1 MLARIFATESGPHL
15 TLLRLALAIVLFP
28 HGAQKALAWFG
39 GPGFSAT
46 VAGMGQGFGIPGP
59 LAVVAILTEF
69 VAPLVLLV
77 GLGTRIAAVGVAV
90 LMGVAA
96 SFHLPN
102 GFFMNWLGT
111 QGGEGYEF
119 HVLAIAIALALVIGG
134 GGALS
139 LDREIAARA
148 SEPRGMPTI
157 RLRRAA

>member
-1 MLARIFATESGPHL
+1 MLARIFATDTSRHL
-15 TLLRLALAIVLFP
+15 TLLRLALALVLFP

-59 LAVVAILTEF
+59 LAVIAILTEF
-69 VAPLVLLV
+69 LAPLALLL
-77 GLGTRIAAVGVAV
+77 GLGTRVAAAGIAV

-102 GFFMNWLGT
+102 GFFMNWLGN
-111 QGGEGYEF
+111 QAGEGYEF
-119 HVLAIAIALALVIGG
+119 HILAIAIALALVIGG
-134 GGALS
+134 GGALA
-139 LDREIAARA
+139 LDRRIAVRA
-148 SEPRGMPTI
+148 TEPREMPGT